1 MTDELAVT
9 NQMEEKLAALQ
20 ADPRQMGS
28 VLVAFSGGVD
38 STLLAAVAV
47 QALGP
52 EKVLAVTGQSETYPA
67 RELPHAQQLAR
78 QLGVKH
84 MVIQTCELDTRDYA
98 ENPPDR
104 CYYCKME
111 LLKKLKDI
119 AGQQG
124 FAVVATAANTDD
136 MSDYRPGL
144 RAGTELGVARPL
156 QKAGLSKQD
165 IRALS
170 RRLGLST
177 WNQPSMACLASRF
190 PYGQTLTAE
199 KLSRVEAAEDYL
211 SDMGFSPLR
220 VRTHETLARVEVSP
234 EQFEKLLDGQ
244 LREQLIEHLKE
255 LGYTYV
261 TFDLEGFRSGS
272 MNEALSSEQKT

>member
-1 MTDELAVT
+1 
-9 NQMEEKLAALQ
+9 
-20 ADPRQMGS
+20 
-28 VLVAFSGGVD
+28 
-38 STLLAAVAV
+38 
-47 QALGP
+47 
-52 EKVLAVTGQSETYPA
+52 
-67 RELPHAQQLAR
+67 
-78 QLGVKH
+78 
-84 MVIQTCELDTRDYA
+84 
-98 ENPPDR
+98 
-104 CYYCKME
+104 
-111 LLKKLKDI
+111 
-119 AGQQG
+119 
-124 FAVVATAANTDD
+124 
-136 MSDYRPGL
+136 
-144 RAGTELGVARPL
+144 
-156 QKAGLSKQD
+156 
-165 IRALS
+165 
-170 RRLGLST
+170 
-177 WNQPSMACLASRF
+177 MACLASRF

>member
-1 MTDELAVT
+1 MSDELAVT
-9 NQMEEKLAALQ
+9 DEIEAKLTALQ
-20 ADPRQMGS
+20 AELKQMGS

-38 STLLAAVAV
+38 STFLTSVAV
-47 QALGP
+47 QTLGP
-52 EKVLAVTGQSETYPA
+52 EKVLAVTGQSETYPS
-67 RELPHAQQLAR
+67 RELPHARQLAQ

-84 MVIQTCELDTRDYA
+84 MVIQTCELNDPDYA
-98 ENPPDR
+98 GNPPDR
-104 CYYCKME
+104 CYYCKKE
-111 LLKKLKDI
+111 LLKKLKSI
-119 AGQQG
+119 AGQEG
-124 FAVVATAANTDD
+124 FATVATAANADD

-144 RAGTELGVARPL
+144 RAGDELGVARPL
-156 QKAGLSKQD
+156 QKAGLSKQE

-170 RRLGLST
+170 RRLDLST

-220 VRTHETLARVEVSP
+220 VRTHEKSARIEVSP
-234 EQFEKLLDGQ
+234 EQFDKLLDAKMRGQ
-244 LREQLIEHLKE
+244 IIEHLKE

-272 MNEALSSEQKT
+272 MNEALSPEQKI